1 MPEHE
6 LQSVKLEVGLLKNE
20 VEVRGKQIETLLQKL
35 DLTTDKLQQLT
46 VQIIKLNT
54 RQEDYLRNSSN
65 MTDEFKILHTRI
77 GDLHDKQLAAN
88 KEIEDRL
95 DRLDQYKSKLMGMI
109 IVVGGVVG
117 TIIIPINLDLYW
129 SKRSSRSSISLFA
142 ANCLPGRS
150 PIHV

>member
-46 VQIIKLNT
+46 VQIIQLNT
-54 RQEDYLRNSSN
+54 RQEDYLWHSTS

-77 GDLHDKQLAAN
+77 GDLHDKQLAAQ
-88 KEIEDRL
+88 KDIEQRL

-117 TIIIPINLDLYW
+117 TIVATA
-129 SKRSSRSSISLFA
+129 ISVFLKD
-142 ANCLPGRS
+142 
-150 PIHV
+150 

>member
-46 VQIIKLNT
+46 VQITKLNT
-54 RQEDYLRNSSN
+54 RQEEYLRDSSN
-65 MTDEFKILHTRI
+65 MNEEFKLLHTRI
-77 GDLHDKQLAAN
+77 GDLHDKQLAAQ
-88 KEIEDRL
+88 KEIEQRL

-117 TIIIPINLDLYW
+117 TIVATA
-129 SKRSSRSSISLFA
+129 ISVFLKD
-142 ANCLPGRS
+142 
-150 PIHV
+150 

>member
-35 DLTTDKLQQLT
+35 DLTADKLQQLT
-46 VQIIKLNT
+46 VQITKLNT
-54 RQEDYLRNSSN
+54 RQEEYLRDSSN
-65 MTDEFKILHTRI
+65 MNDEFKLLHTRI
-77 GDLHDKQLAAN
+77 GDLHDKQLAAQ
-88 KEIEDRL
+88 KEIEQRL

-117 TIIIPINLDLYW
+117 TIVATA
-129 SKRSSRSSISLFA
+129 ISVFLKD
-142 ANCLPGRS
+142 
-150 PIHV
+150 

>member
-1 MPEHE
+1 MAAEE

-20 VEVRGKQIETLLQKL
+20 VEVRGRQIETLLQKL

-54 RQEDYLRNSSN
+54 RQEDYLRHSSN
-65 MTDEFKILHTRI
+65 MNDEFKLLHTRI

-88 KEIEDRL
+88 KEIEERL

-109 IVVGGVVG
+109 IVVGCVVG
-117 TIIIPINLDLYW
+117 TIVATAI
-129 SKRSSRSSISLFA
+129 SIFLKE
-142 ANCLPGRS
+142 
-150 PIHV
+150 

>member
-54 RQEDYLRNSSN
+54 RQEDYLRNSSS

-88 KEIEDRL
+88 KEIEQRL

-117 TIIIPINLDLYW
+117 TIVATA
-129 SKRSSRSSISLFA
+129 ISVFLKD
-142 ANCLPGRS
+142 
-150 PIHV
+150 

>member
-54 RQEDYLRNSSN
+54 RQEDYLRHTSSMN
-65 MTDEFKILHTRI
+65 DEFKLLHTRI
-77 GDLHDKQLAAN
+77 GDLHDKQLAAQ
-88 KEIEDRL
+88 KEIEQRL

-117 TIIIPINLDLYW
+117 TIVATA
-129 SKRSSRSSISLFA
+129 ISVFLKD
-142 ANCLPGRS
+142 
-150 PIHV
+150 

>member
-1 MPEHE
+1 MPEEE

-20 VEVRGKQIETLLQKL
+20 VEVRGRQIETLLQKL
-35 DLTTDKLQQLT
+35 DLTADKLQELT

-54 RQEDYLRNSSN
+54 RQEDYLRHASS

-88 KEIEDRL
+88 KEIEQRL

-109 IVVGGVVG
+109 VVVGGVVG
-117 TIIIPINLDLYW
+117 TIVATAI
-129 SKRSSRSSISLFA
+129 SIFLKE
-142 ANCLPGRS
+142 
-150 PIHV
+150 

>member
-1 MPEHE
+1 MPEEE

-20 VEVRGKQIETLLQKL
+20 VEVRGRQIETLLSKL
-35 DLTTDKLQQLT
+35 DLTTDKLQELT

-54 RQEDYLRNSSN
+54 RQEDYLRHTSN

-77 GDLHDKQLAAN
+77 GDLHDKQLASQ
-88 KEIEDRL
+88 KEIEIRL

-117 TIIIPINLDLYW
+117 TIVATA
-129 SKRSSRSSISLFA
+129 ISVFLKD
-142 ANCLPGRS
+142 
-150 PIHV
+150 

>member
-6 LQSVKLEVGLLKNE
+6 LQSVKLEVGLLKSE

-35 DLTTDKLQQLT
+35 DLTADKLQELT

-54 RQEDYLRNSSN
+54 RQEDYLRHTSS
-65 MTDEFKILHTRI
+65 MSEEFKILHTRI

-88 KEIEDRL
+88 KEIEQRL

-117 TIIIPINLDLYW
+117 TIVATA
-129 SKRSSRSSISLFA
+129 ISVFLKD
-142 ANCLPGRS
+142 
-150 PIHV
+150 

>member
-1 MPEHE
+1 MAAEE

-54 RQEDYLRNSSN
+54 RQEDYLRHSSN

-88 KEIEDRL
+88 KEIEQRL

-117 TIIIPINLDLYW
+117 TIVATAVAHFKD
-129 SKRSSRSSISLFA
+129 
-142 ANCLPGRS
+142 
-150 PIHV
+150 

>member
-1 MPEHE
+1 MAEEE
-6 LQSVKLEVGLLKNE
+6 LHAVKLDVGLLKNE

-35 DLTTDKLQQLT
+35 DLTADKLQQLT

-54 RQEDYLRNSSN
+54 RQEDYLRNSSS

-77 GDLHDKQLAAN
+77 GDLHDKQLASQ
-88 KEIEDRL
+88 KEIEIRL

-117 TIIIPINLDLYW
+117 TIVATIVSHFVKD
-129 SKRSSRSSISLFA
+129 
-142 ANCLPGRS
+142 
-150 PIHV
+150 

>member
-20 VEVRGKQIETLLQKL
+20 VEVRGRQIETLLQKL

-54 RQEDYLRNSSN
+54 RQEDYLRNSSS

-117 TIIIPINLDLYW
+117 TIVATA
-129 SKRSSRSSISLFA
+129 ISVFLKD
-142 ANCLPGRS
+142 
-150 PIHV
+150 

>member
-35 DLTTDKLQQLT
+35 DLTADKLQQLT

-54 RQEDYLRNSSN
+54 RQEDYLRHTSSMN
-65 MTDEFKILHTRI
+65 DEFKLLHTRI
-77 GDLHDKQLAAN
+77 GDLHDKQLAAQ
-88 KEIEDRL
+88 KDIEQRL

-117 TIIIPINLDLYW
+117 TIVATA
-129 SKRSSRSSISLFA
+129 ISVFLKD
-142 ANCLPGRS
+142 
-150 PIHV
+150 

>member
-1 MPEHE
+1 MAEEE

-20 VEVRGKQIETLLQKL
+20 VEVRGRQIETLLQKL
-35 DLTTDKLQQLT
+35 DLTADKLQQLT

-54 RQEDYLRNSSN
+54 RQEDYLRHTSN

-88 KEIEDRL
+88 KEIEQRL

-117 TIIIPINLDLYW
+117 TIVATAVAHYKD
-129 SKRSSRSSISLFA
+129 
-142 ANCLPGRS
+142 
-150 PIHV
+150 